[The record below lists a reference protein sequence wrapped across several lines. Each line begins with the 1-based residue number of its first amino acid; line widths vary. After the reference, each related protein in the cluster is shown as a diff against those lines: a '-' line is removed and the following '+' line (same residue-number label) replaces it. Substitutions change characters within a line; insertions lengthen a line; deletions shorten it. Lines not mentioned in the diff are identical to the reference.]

1 MATVNIKGVQL
12 RKRVVMK
19 ELDSLNE
26 VLLVLEGYVKEIY
39 GGEGNKGVQKIIDSL
54 SNKRTLAKEEEA
66 YLDKH
71 LAREEEKNKGSP
83 KNTIIF
89 TDDVVSPEDVD
100 IAVS

>member
-39 GGEGNKGVQKIIDSL
+39 GELGNKGVQKVIEGL
-54 SNKRTLAKEEEA
+54 KNKVTLANEENA

-71 LAREEEKNKGSP
+71 LAKEEEKNKELP

>member
-1 MATVNIKGVQL
+1 
-12 RKRVVMK
+12 MK

-26 VLLVLEGYVKEIY
+26 VILVLEGYVKEIY
-39 GGEGNKGVQKIIDSL
+39 GELGNKGVQKIIDGL

-71 LAREEEKNKGSP
+71 LAKEEA
-83 KNTIIF
+83 KNTIVT
-89 TDDVVSPEDVD
+89 TDDVVSPEDED